1 MEELPISKYGL
12 DLHCSMILE
21 QYRDAVPVFRKMQ
34 EVVDDALRDRI
45 SEQGIYVNA
54 IETRIKTE
62 KSLAGKLEIKGNKY
76 GSLSD
81 LTDILGARVI
91 TFYTDEVDKI
101 AALADKIFDVDWQ
114 NSVDKRKMYDLHSF
128 GYTSLHY
135 ICRIPKSLYFN
146 PEHPEI
152 NEYRFELQMRTALQ
166 HVWATMDH
174 DTGYKSGVEIPHE
187 YLRNMSRLAGMLE
200 LADEQFSAIRTGI
213 NDYRRKVQSLVAD
226 GRFEDVSLDGD
237 TYRSYLKL
245 NPFDKLVKKIA
256 KLNQA
261 EIHES
266 SMMPYLSALIAIG
279 FKTLADLDNLVRNY
293 SDDAYELAAYQIAN
307 TDIDII
313 NSTVGIQ
320 DLLVVYVLENGG
332 GVLGL
337 EMLFEKINGPSEYNR
352 KRAQNIVDS
361 AVNLKFMNR

>member
-1 MEELPISKYGL
+1 MEDISRYGL
-12 DLHCSMILE
+12 DLHCTMILE
-21 QYRDAVPVFRKMQ
+21 QYCDAVPVYRRMQ
-34 EVVDDALRDRI
+34 EIVDKAIHDAVK
-45 SEQGIYVNA
+45 EQGIYVNA
-54 IETRIKTE
+54 IETRIKTLD
-62 KSLAGKLEIKGNKY
+62 SLAGKLERKGGKY
-76 GSLSD
+76 ESLND

-101 AALADKIFDVDWQ
+101 AVLADKVFSVDWQ
-114 NSVDKRKMYDLHSF
+114 NSVDKRKAYDLHSF

-135 ICRIPKSLYFN
+135 ICRIPERLYHD

-152 NEYRFELQMRTALQ
+152 NQYRFELQMRTALQ

-187 YLRNMSRLAGMLE
+187 YMRNMSRLAGMLE
-200 LADEQFSAIRTGI
+200 LVDEQFSAIRTGI
-213 NDYRRKVQSLVAD
+213 NDYRRKVQSLVSD
-226 GRFEDVSLDGD
+226 GHFEQVALDGD
-237 TYRSYLKL
+237 TFRSYLKL

-266 SMMPYLSALIAIG
+266 SMMPYLSAMVALG
-279 FKTLADLDNLVRNY
+279 FKTLADVDNLIRDY
-293 SDDAYELAAYQIAN
+293 SEAAYELAAYQIAT

-320 DLLVVYVLENGG
+320 DLLVVYVLKQGG

-352 KRAQNIVDS
+352 KRAQSIIDS
-361 AVNLKFMNR
+361 ACNLKFMND